1 MRIVLALLLVLIIGI
16 GVLRPTFKGGPDQ
29 MVTAAPTDTARDRVR
44 PREAAARAMGCNNGP
59 VAAATANAQ
68 SLASLEFAPFH
79 MAEIGWSIYAP
90 RIAAEI
96 GTTCG
101 PASRGFGAA
110 LARWQ
115 RAHALAPTGIVDV
128 RSFAAMRDRWTAARP
143 FVAQTQG
150 GDCPA
155 PPPAAALV
163 TAGAGESLGGK
174 TVMLRPTA
182 LSAYRRMVA
191 AARRDLPGVVPG
203 DHWLRIF
210 SGFRDPDADTLR
222 CATQGNCQGVARAQC
237 SAHRT
242 GLAMDMD
249 VGAAA
254 GFGPDSADDA
264 NRRFMAQ
271 TPVYRWLVRNAARY
285 GFVNY
290 VYEPWHWEW
299 LDSGTPP
306 RQ

>member
-1 MRIVLALLLVLIIGI
+1 MRILLALLLVLVIGV
-16 GVLRPTFKGGPDQ
+16 GVLRPSFNRRPDA
-29 MVTAAPTDTARDRVR
+29 V
-44 PREAAARAMGCNNGP
+44 AAARPIENAPERALPRATAVLAGGCDTGP

-68 SLASLEFAPFH
+68 SLESLEFAPFH
-79 MAEIGWSIYAP
+79 LPEVGWAIYAP

-96 GTTCG
+96 ATACG
-101 PASRGFGAA
+101 PASLGFSAA

-115 RAHALAPTGIVDV
+115 RAHALLPTGIVDA

-143 FVAQTQG
+143 FVAQTQD

-155 PPPAAALV
+155 PPPVAALA
-163 TAGAGESLGGK
+163 TAGAGESDGGK
-174 TVMLRPTA
+174 TIMLRPGA

-191 AARRDLPGVVPG
+191 AARRDVPGVRPG

-210 SGFRDPDADTLR
+210 SGFRDPDADALR
-222 CATQGNCQGVARAQC
+222 CATEGNCQGVVRAQC

-242 GLAMDMD
+242 GLAIDLD

-271 TPVYRWLVRNAARY
+271 TPVYRWLVRNAARF